1 MKSSRTFA
9 ITWTGARHEDRYR
22 LTNLMA
28 DVTGNKGLFL
38 DLGGTLVRLDH
49 DNELPVDARGKIVV
63 ELLPGV
69 AKKLA
74 PIRDHLLLIVT
85 NQSKIKRGRFTM
97 AMVEAALGDLDHQ
110 LGDIVTAWQICPHD
124 DADKCQCRKPQGGMI
139 SELAE
144 LYGVDLKTSTMV
156 GDQEVD
162 QRAARAAGVGKFVY
176 AKDFFGW

>member
-1 MKSSRTFA
+1 
-9 ITWTGARHEDRYR
+9 
-22 LTNLMA
+22 MA
-28 DVTGNKGLFL
+28 DTTGNKGLFL

-69 AKKLA
+69 AEKLA
-74 PIRDHLLLIVT
+74 PVRDHLLLVVT

-97 AMVEAALGDLDHQ
+97 ATVEVALSELDDQ
-110 LGDIVTAWQICPHD
+110 LGGILTAWQICPHD
-124 DADKCQCRKPQGGMI
+124 DADQCDCRKPRGGMI
-139 SELAE
+139 TELAE
-144 LYGVDLKTSTMV
+144 LYGVDLKSSTMV

-162 QRAARAAGVGKFVY
+162 QRAARAAGVDKFVY

>member
-1 MKSSRTFA
+1 
-9 ITWTGARHEDRYR
+9 
-22 LTNLMA
+22 MA
-28 DVTGNKGLFL
+28 DTTGNKGLFL

-69 AKKLA
+69 AEKLA
-74 PIRDHLLLIVT
+74 PVRDHLLLVVT

-97 AMVEAALGDLDHQ
+97 ATVEVALSELDDQ
-110 LGDIVTAWQICPHD
+110 LGGILTAWKICPHD
-124 DADKCQCRKPQGGMI
+124 DADQCDCRKPRGGMI
-139 SELAE
+139 TELAE
-144 LYGVDLKTSTMV
+144 LYGVDLKSSTMV

-162 QRAARAAGVGKFVY
+162 QRAARAAGVDKFVY

>member
-1 MKSSRTFA
+1 MTEA
-9 ITWTGARHEDRYR
+9 
-22 LTNLMA
+22 
-28 DVTGNKGLFL
+28 TGNKGLFL

-49 DNELPVDARGKIVV
+49 DNELPLDAGAKIVI

-69 AKKLA
+69 TKKLA
-74 PIRDHLLLIVT
+74 PIRDHLILIVT

-97 AMVEAALGDLDHQ
+97 AAIEAALSELDHQ
-110 LGDIVTAWQICPHD
+110 LGDILTAWQICPHD

-139 SELAE
+139 TELAE
-144 LYGVDLKTSTMV
+144 LYGVDLKASTMV

-162 QRAARAAGVGKFVY
+162 ERAARAAGVGKFVY